1 MVQLSKYQ
9 KWAFVLP
16 LIAVLIWS
24 LNIAVTRYV
33 ADYISP
39 VSISF
44 YRWFVAFLILT
55 PFMLP
60 KVWKQR
66 AVIGK
71 DLGKLAVLS
80 AFGMVLY
87 QGLSY
92 TAAHYTTATNMGIV
106 NAFVPVFTIFISYL
120 ILKDVPNR
128 FAIFGSLLSFAGLI
142 YVMSQGHISSLF
154 EQGGHW
160 GDAVMV
166 VAVGF
171 YAFYGVFLKKWQLKL
186 PLLTSLYVQIGFAL
200 LYHVPFLLWFGLDG
214 INADNAASVLYAGI
228 FPSLIAPLLWMV
240 AVQAIGPNRTSIFMN
255 LMPVFTAIIASLW
268 LSEHWT
274 IYHTIG
280 GVMIL
285 VGIIMAQKKTI
296 KVPSRLVETAS

>member
-1 MVQLSKYQ
+1 MVQLSKYR

-128 FAIFGSLLSFAGLI
+128 FAMFGSLLSFAGLI

-214 INADNAASVLYAGI
+214 INADNAASVLYAGV